1 MWNMPRQFTDD
12 EMRQRIALS
21 KKALEITCYVCGA
34 GAFSVFIRWL
44 QTMLAFNDEGLVDK
58 SIFNVL
64 VPLMVLISGY
74 IFLRFVDRFRAD
86 RWFVPDDF
94 YDAFYNGGRLYS
106 AVRWLIGGM
115 MVIGSLLL
123 LISSE
128 TDQNAAYMRVLAL
141 VGVLD
146 GLAFPL
152 VLACANKPHAT
163 VIRTVCFLMF
173 IPILFFCV
181 WLVVLYKVNAINP
194 VVWAYAPEDLAIIL
208 SIIAFF
214 RAAGWAFG
222 APNAWRSMFFS
233 MLAAAVDIMVIADE
247 RYIGMQLMYFSS
259 AMMLVMYNWVL
270 ITNFRR
276 RPKPE
281 REQPNDGFE
290 RL

>member
-1 MWNMPRQFTDD
+1 MRNMPRQFTDD
-12 EMRQRIALS
+12 EIRQRISLQ

-44 QTMLAFNDEGLVDK
+44 QTMLAFNEDGLVDS
-58 SIFNVL
+58 SIFNFL
-64 VPLMVLISGY
+64 VPLMVIIAGY

-86 RWFVPDDF
+86 RWYVPDDF
-94 YDAFYNGGRLYS
+94 YDAFYNPGRLYT
-106 AVRWLIGGM
+106 AIRWLIGAI

-123 LISSE
+123 FVSAE
-128 TDQNAAYMRVLAL
+128 TDKDASFLRALAL

-152 VLACANKPHAT
+152 VLAAANRPHAT
-163 VIRTVCFLMF
+163 AVRTVCFLMF

-181 WLVVLYKVNAINP
+181 WLVVLYKVNSINP
-194 VVWAYAPEDLAIIL
+194 VVWEYAPEAAAIIL
-208 SIIAFF
+208 SMIAFF
-214 RAAGWAFG
+214 RAAGWVFG
-222 APNAWRSMFFS
+222 APNAWRSMFFG

-247 RYIGMQLMYFSS
+247 RYIGMQLMYFAS

-270 ITNFRR
+270 ITNFHR